1 MDTVTV
7 SSKGQIAIPKE
18 IRDKLGIHEGS
29 LLLLDVQSD
38 VITLRR
44 DVSGWR
50 ELDGLVTGVD
60 LISEYMA
67 EKARDRERE

>member
-1 MDTVTV
+1 MNTVTV

-29 LLLLDVQSD
+29 LLLLEVQSD

-50 ELDGLVTGVD
+50 DLRGLVTDRD
-60 LISEYMA
+60 LISEHMA
-67 EKARDRERE
+67 EKAEDMKRE